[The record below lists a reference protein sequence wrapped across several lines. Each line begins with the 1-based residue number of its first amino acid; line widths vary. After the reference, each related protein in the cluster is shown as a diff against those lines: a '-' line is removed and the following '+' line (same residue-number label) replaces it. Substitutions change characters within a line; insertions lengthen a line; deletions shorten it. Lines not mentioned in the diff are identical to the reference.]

1 MTKAPRR
8 RFLGV
13 TAAGGLGWLA
23 APGLQIKRSPRDTDV
38 RIADVSF
45 DFEEYLYR
53 APYKFGGV
61 PVDRTTLLNVRCEV
75 ENLHGRRTRGVGSM
89 TLGNAWSFPS
99 RTLPYDL
106 TLNAMK
112 KLAERVR
119 KLIGEWREWGH
130 PIEVAHG
137 LEPEYLRAASDL
149 SRELDMPEP
158 IPKLAVLVTASPF
171 DASLHDAYGKLHGR
185 SCYLTYGKR
194 FLPRDLSEFLTREFK
209 GEYAEEYML
218 KAPKPR
224 LAVYHSVG
232 AADPL
237 TEADL
242 TTRINDGLPETL
254 PEWIAFNGITHFK
267 IKLNGDDL
275 DWDIDRTLAVDRIV
289 NEELTRRG
297 ATRWRYCLDF
307 NERCPNVAYLLDFLN
322 RVREKT
328 PNGFPRIQYVE
339 QPTMRD
345 LKADRNNAM
354 HEAAKFLPVVA
365 DEAITN
371 LESLMLARKM
381 GYTGV
386 ALKACKGQTQSVL
399 TAAAGQKF
407 GMFLCVQ
414 DLTCPGAALLH
425 SASLTAHTP
434 GATTL
439 EANARQYVPA
449 ANKPW
454 ERKFPGIFVIRDG
467 TMDTSALSGPGL
479 GIV

>member
-1 MTKAPRR
+1 
-8 RFLGV
+8 
-13 TAAGGLGWLA
+13 
-23 APGLQIKRSPRDTDV
+23 
-38 RIADVSF
+38 
-45 DFEEYLYR
+45 
-53 APYKFGGV
+53 
-61 PVDRTTLLNVRCEV
+61 
-75 ENLHGRRTRGVGSM
+75 
-89 TLGNAWSFPS
+89 
-99 RTLPYDL
+99 
-106 TLNAMK
+106 
-112 KLAERVR
+112 
-119 KLIGEWREWGH
+119 
-130 PIEVAHG
+130 
-137 LEPEYLRAASDL
+137 L
-149 SRELDMPEP
+149 SREGDLPEP
-158 IPKLAVLVTASPF
+158 IPRLAVLVTASPF
-171 DASLHDAYGKLHGR
+171 DAALHDAYGKLHGR

-254 PEWIAFNGITHFK
+254 PGWIAFNGITHFK
-267 IKLNGDDL
+267 IKLNGDDME
-275 DWDIDRTLAVDRIV
+275 WDIERTLAVDRIAT
-289 NEELTRRG
+289 EELSRREI
-297 ATRWRYCLDF
+297 TRWRYCLDF
-307 NERCPNVAYLLDFLN
+307 NERCPNVGYLLEFLS
-322 RVREKT
+322 RVREET

-339 QPTMRD
+339 QPTKRD
-345 LKADRNNAM
+345 LKADRANAM
-354 HEAAKFLPVVA
+354 HEAAKQVPVVA
-365 DEAITN
+365 DEAITD
-371 LESLMLARKM
+371 LESLMLAREM

-399 TAAAGQKF
+399 MAAAAQKF

-449 ANKPW
+449 ANRPW
-454 ERKFPGIFVIRDG
+454 ERKFPGIFVIKDG
-467 TMDTSALSGPGL
+467 TMDTSALTGPGL